1 MTTNPLDLR
10 EFSVELRPLGDV
22 RPYENTP
29 RINDGAVEA
38 VAESIRRFGFR
49 SPLVVDED
57 GVILAGH
64 TRLKAAAKLGLERV
78 PVVVATGLSPEAA
91 REYRLA
97 DNKTAELADWDLP
110 RLTLELDALRS
121 ADADFDPTA
130 FGFSADELARLLA
143 LGPKEGFA
151 DPDDAPEVPATTNV
165 KRGDL
170 FRLGEHRLLCGD
182 STDARDVARLFDGA
196 TADLYLTDPPYNV
209 DYTGSTGLK
218 IANDSMADADFLA
231 FLTSAFC
238 RANDVLR
245 PGAAFYI
252 WHADTEGRNFR
263 EAVRQVDW
271 TLREC
276 LIWVKNSL
284 VLGRQDYQ
292 WRHEPC
298 LYGWKGGA
306 AHYWNGGRSQST
318 VFEIDKPRKNDVHPT
333 MKPVELFERQMQNST
348 RLGDVVFDSF
358 AGSGTTFVAAERL
371 GRRCFGLELSPNYCD
386 AIIQRWEAF
395 SGEKAEVVR

>member
-10 EFSVELRPLGDV
+10 EFTVELRPLDDV
-22 RPYENTP
+22 RPYENNP
-29 RINDGAVEA
+29 RINDGAVDA

-110 RLTLELDALRS
+110 KLTLELDALRS

-130 FGFSADELARLLA
+130 FGFSADELSRLLA
-143 LGPKEGFA
+143 LGPKEGFT
-151 DPDDAPEVPATTNV
+151 DPDDAPEIPETTTV

-245 PGAAFYI
+245 PGAAFYV
-252 WHADTEGRNFR
+252 WHSDTEGRNFR

-276 LIWVKNSL
+276 LVWVKNSL

-318 VFEIDKPRKNDVHPT
+318 VFEIDKPRRNDVHPT

-348 RLGDVVFDSF
+348 RPGDVVFDSF

-395 SGEKAEVVR
+395 SGEKAEALR

>member
-22 RPYENTP
+22 RPYENNP
-29 RINDGAVEA
+29 RINDGAVDA

-49 SPLVVDED
+49 QPLVVDED

-110 RLTLELDALRS
+110 KLTLELDALRS
-121 ADADFDPTA
+121 VDADFDPLTLG
-130 FGFSADELARLLA
+130 FGADELARLLA
-143 LGPKEGFA
+143 LGPKEGFT
-151 DPDDAPEVPATTNV
+151 DPDDAPEVPATTTV
-165 KRGDL
+165 KRGDM

-182 STDARDVARLFDGA
+182 STDAADVARLFDGA

-218 IANDSMADADFLA
+218 IANDSMDDADFLA

-238 RANDVLR
+238 RANEVLR

-348 RLGDVVFDSF
+348 RPGDVVFDSF

-395 SGEKAEVVR
+395 TGEKAEVVR

>member
-10 EFSVELRPLGDV
+10 EFSVELRPLDNV
-22 RPYENTP
+22 RPYENNP
-29 RINDGAVEA
+29 RINDGAVDA

-49 SPLVVDED
+49 QPLVVDED

-110 RLTLELDALRS
+110 KLTLELDALRS

-130 FGFSADELARLLA
+130 FGFSADELSRLLA
-143 LGPKEGFA
+143 LGPKEGFT

-182 STDARDVARLFDGA
+182 STDAADVARLFDGA

-218 IANDSMADADFLA
+218 IANDSMDDADFLA

-318 VFEIDKPRKNDVHPT
+318 VFEIDKPRRNDVHPT

-348 RLGDVVFDSF
+348 RPGEIVFDSF

-371 GRRCFGLELSPNYCD
+371 GRRCFGVELSPNYCD
-386 AIIQRWEAF
+386 AIVQRWEAF
-395 SGEKAEVVR
+395 TGEKAEAVR